1 MSDALVAAENYGTQ
15 VRELMAQAKA
25 GLVRFHQDV
34 FPEKEPPVTIRELV
48 GVIGA
53 DEDPLVGYS
62 HAQTRTG
69 AEVALTLAMGHGI
82 DGDFQK
88 AFSEFPRGPD
98 GTPVDLV
105 PFRKQAKKHARR
117 LAALVAQRAAE
128 RDKETTEE
136 AATERAEVATES
148 GAP

>member
-1 MSDALVAAENYGTQ
+1 LSDALVAAENHGTQ
-15 VRELMAQAKA
+15 VQELMAQAKA

-34 FPEKEPPVTIRELV
+34 FPKKEPPVTIRELV
-48 GVIGA
+48 EVIGA

-62 HAQTRTG
+62 HAQKRTS

-82 DGDFQK
+82 EGDFQK

-105 PFRKQAKKHARR
+105 PFRKQAKRHAKR
-117 LAALVAQRAAE
+117 LAALVAQRAAD
-128 RDKETTEE
+128 RDKEATEE
-136 AATERAEVATES
+136 AATGQAEVATES
-148 GAP
+148 EAS